1 MLSCWTVSS
10 FSSSCSS
17 LTLLLSIFLVP
28 WHPETFLACMH
39 GQITINMRNRP
50 MSRTGLEEGTS
61 IIALDLYH
69 WEIVIELI
77 AVLSFNLYFFT
88 FSSEIYQDP
97 LRLMLFNPV
106 CTKYIMHAFVFS
118 GIAVMKSLW
127 ILWYGFCLEN
137 LCWIFMITALF
148 LITYI

>member
-1 MLSCWTVSS
+1 
-10 FSSSCSS
+10 
-17 LTLLLSIFLVP
+17 
-28 WHPETFLACMH
+28 
-39 GQITINMRNRP
+39 

-148 LITYI
+148 LITYIQSSKKIMRFFFEVLLECNFRINSSQKKVTGLKFIRSCEETMKKNDFP

>member
-1 MLSCWTVSS
+1 
-10 FSSSCSS
+10 
-17 LTLLLSIFLVP
+17 
-28 WHPETFLACMH
+28 
-39 GQITINMRNRP
+39 MRNRP

-97 LRLMLFNPV
+97 LRLMLFNPG